1 MDLLQNPFYIL
12 SVSLR
17 DNRRRIQELADEKSL
32 FLDSSKC
39 LEARSELTNPRKRLS
54 AEVAWLPGIGPK
66 RVEEIIKVI
75 DEDPSELLEMNNLH
89 PISQANAL
97 VSGLCRLEEI
107 DSEELK
113 DWIIAVADA
122 FEDVVSEDLRIV
134 INEERV
140 VSGFPEVSDLSVI
153 ESEIE
158 SRRHYYLQVIKS
170 SLDQLSAEDLV
181 DAITKVVEE
190 VTDYGDES
198 GPVLIADLIDSYEVE
213 AQGLSLIHI

>member
-89 PISQANAL
+89 PICLLYTSP
-97 VSGLCRLEEI
+97 SPRDRG
-107 DSEELK
+107 
-113 DWIIAVADA
+113 
-122 FEDVVSEDLRIV
+122 
-134 INEERV
+134 
-140 VSGFPEVSDLSVI
+140 
-153 ESEIE
+153 
-158 SRRHYYLQVIKS
+158 
-170 SLDQLSAEDLV
+170 
-181 DAITKVVEE
+181 
-190 VTDYGDES
+190 
-198 GPVLIADLIDSYEVE
+198 
-213 AQGLSLIHI
+213 